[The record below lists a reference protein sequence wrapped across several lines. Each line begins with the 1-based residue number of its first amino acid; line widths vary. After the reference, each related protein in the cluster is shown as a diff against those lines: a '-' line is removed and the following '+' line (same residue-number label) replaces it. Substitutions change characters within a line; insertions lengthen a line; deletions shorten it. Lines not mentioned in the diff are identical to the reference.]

1 MLTRRLASYEIHTK
15 SDQMKLLRLLILLW
29 ITFACLNQA
38 RGSDAVN
45 TVSNSGK
52 LIRYPRLSTQL
63 DPHSDYILEVLKLA
77 IKTSGQPYQL
87 QASEAPMQQARGIY
101 ELSSAQGNVDILW
114 TMSTDE
120 REAQLIPIRIPI
132 DKGLIGWRIA
142 LLTAANANIFK
153 DVKNLKDLA
162 AFSAGQELDW
172 PDGPILKSNGLP
184 VKTSASY
191 EPLFNMLKAGR
202 FDYFPRSVFEVQVEL
217 DGRPGQQLVIDR
229 HIALYYPSALY
240 FFVSPREPKMAE
252 DIQNGLEEMI
262 KNGSFEKIFQRY
274 QQASIKNANL
284 KSRTIITLRNPLL
297 SPEKMPLNRPELWF
311 KP

>member
-1 MLTRRLASYEIHTK
+1 
-15 SDQMKLLRLLILLW
+15 MKLRRLLILTGMSL
-29 ITFACLNQA
+29 ACLGQA
-38 RGSDAVN
+38 YSADTASS
-45 TVSNSGK
+45 SNGNSNNSSNAGK
-52 LIRYPRLSTQL
+52 LIRYPRLSTQI
-63 DPHSDYILEVLKLA
+63 DPHRDYLLDILKQA
-77 IKTSGQPYQL
+77 IKASGQVYQL
-87 QASEAPMQQARGIY
+87 QASDAPMQQARGIY
-101 ELSSAQGNVDILW
+101 ELSSSKGNIDILW
-114 TMSTDE
+114 TMTTDE

-142 LLTAANANIFK
+142 LLTAANANIFRN
-153 DVKNLKDLA
+153 VKSLNDLA
-162 AFSAGQELDW
+162 AFTAGQELDW

-202 FDYFPRSVFEVQVEL
+202 FEYFPRSVFEVQVEL
-217 DGRPGQQLVIDR
+217 DDRPGQNLVIDR

-262 KNGSFEKIFQRY
+262 RNGSFEKTFQRY
-274 QQASIKNANL
+274 QLATIKNINL
-284 KSRTIITLRNPLL
+284 KSRTIIKLRNPLL

>member
-1 MLTRRLASYEIHTK
+1 
-15 SDQMKLLRLLILLW
+15 MKLPRLLILLW
-29 ITFACLNQA
+29 MTMGCLYPA
-38 RGSDAVN
+38 HASDVA
-45 TVSNSGK
+45 SNSSNVSSNTGK

-63 DPHSDYILEVLKLA
+63 DPHSDYVLEVLRLA
-77 IKTSGQPYQL
+77 IKASGQPYQL

-101 ELSSAQGNVDILW
+101 ELSSVKGNVDILW
-114 TMSTDE
+114 TMTTDE

-142 LLTAANANIFK
+142 LLTEANANIFK
-153 DVKNLKDLA
+153 DVNNLKDLA
-162 AFSAGQELDW
+162 AFTAGQELDW

-184 VKTSASY
+184 LKTSASY

-217 DGRPGQQLVIDR
+217 DGRPGQKLVIDK

-252 DIQNGLEEMI
+252 DIQSGLEEMI
-262 KNGSFEKIFQRY
+262 RNGSFEKIFQRY
-274 QQASIKNANL
+274 QQATIKNINL
-284 KSRTIITLRNPLL
+284 KSRTIISLRNPLL
-297 SPEKMPLNRPELWF
+297 STEKMPLNRPELWF